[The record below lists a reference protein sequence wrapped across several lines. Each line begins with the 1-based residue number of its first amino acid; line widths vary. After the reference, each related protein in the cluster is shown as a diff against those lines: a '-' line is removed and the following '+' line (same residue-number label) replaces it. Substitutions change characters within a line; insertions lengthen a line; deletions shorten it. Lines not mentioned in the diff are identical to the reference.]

1 MFKVVEN
8 PLKAGSNCVFT
19 NSSKGDSSVD
29 GGYFSLDVRNILSLR
44 PRKKANS
51 SSAAGIPP
59 FSQAIATA
67 GTLGKVVFFFF
78 SLQFLKLMTEDISEV
93 VFLFL
98 SFLKQ
103 LLIMLILP
111 FT

>member
-1 MFKVVEN
+1 M
-8 PLKAGSNCVFT
+8 FT

-29 GGYFSLDVRNILSLR
+29 GGYFSLDLRNILSLR

-78 SLQFLKLMTEDISEV
+78 LPSVFEINDRRYFRGCFSLSLSSETVIDNVDFTFYLKFSWIYQIT
-93 VFLFL
+93 
-98 SFLKQ
+98 
-103 LLIMLILP
+103 
-111 FT
+111 